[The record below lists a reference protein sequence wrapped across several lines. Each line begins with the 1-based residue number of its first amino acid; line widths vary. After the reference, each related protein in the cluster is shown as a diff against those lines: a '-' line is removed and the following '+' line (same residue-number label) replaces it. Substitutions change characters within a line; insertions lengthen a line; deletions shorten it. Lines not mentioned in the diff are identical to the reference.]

1 MRRSEM
7 VKLLADA
14 LEYHDWKGEPDEM
27 ADLILRLLESQGM
40 RPPPYTFKHEVVN
53 PDTVNTISV
62 TNYEWENE
70 ECNPHLPH
78 SEYAIN
84 AGTQRKKNGM
94 KLKSGQW

>member
-40 RPPPYTFKHEVVN
+40 RPPLPQPVKVIVEKDE
-53 PDTVNTISV
+53 PLGMQDTDT
-62 TNYEWENE
+62 WEKE
-70 ECNPHLPH
+70 DE
-78 SEYAIN
+78 
-84 AGTQRKKNGM
+84 TQ
-94 KLKSGQW
+94 WPTADT